1 MDIRNNGEQFF
12 KKRRLRILIEIS
24 EMLNRKELS
33 YFDENSKKYSVE
45 YKKLLAQID
54 KAIIESAK
62 SLILTE

>member
-24 EMLNRKELS
+24 EMLNRKEQS
-33 YFDENSKKYSVE
+33 YFDENSKRYSVE
-45 YKKLLAQID
+45 YKKLLVQID

-62 SLILTE
+62 SLSMGE